1 VLNSY
6 TAIQKGRAKKKEKR
20 GKYKVQRAK
29 SKQQRRKRKNKNYI
43 KKRYALGLF
52 YKLVYICNRKE
63 EKQNKQERSDNI
75 ATHSRAF
82 EPNS

>member
-1 VLNSY
+1 MVRRVLNSF
-6 TAIQKGRAKKKEKR
+6 TAIQKGREKRKEKR
-20 GKYKVQRAK
+20 EKWKVQNVK

-43 KKRYALGLF
+43 KKRYTLGLF

-75 ATHSRAF
+75 ATHS
-82 EPNS
+82 